1 MLKASSLQPELKILA
16 ISEVVKGLA
25 PQASVWC
32 GGECAHAYPVKSL
45 AGGSYNRFDHTN
57 QPHTHSQIDAD
68 RNKHD
73 M

>member
-32 GGECAHAYPVKSL
+32 GGKHANAYPLKSL
-45 AGGSYNRFDHTN
+45 GGGS
-57 QPHTHSQIDAD
+57 
-68 RNKHD
+68 
-73 M
+73 